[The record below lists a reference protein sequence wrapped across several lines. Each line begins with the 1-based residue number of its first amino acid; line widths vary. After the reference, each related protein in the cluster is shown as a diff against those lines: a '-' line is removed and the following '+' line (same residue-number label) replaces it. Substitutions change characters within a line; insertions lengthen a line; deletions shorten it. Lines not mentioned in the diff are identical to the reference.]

1 MNSVKPDI
9 GDVALPL
16 SCFEG
21 QHDDH
26 RGVLVIASAWLVL
39 YGLIVVGFAFTHATE
54 LFASVR

>member
-26 RGVLVIASAWLVL
+26 RGVLVIASAWLAL
-39 YGLIVVGFAFTHATE
+39 YVVMFGDFALTQAAE
-54 LFASVR
+54 AFAILH